1 MPGHWSHDYLAGG
14 LGGAAGLLVGHPF
27 DTVKVQLQTRAHNQR
42 YSGTFDAVSGIQ
54 QTGWVRG
61 FFRGLSWP
69 LFTFGIVNSILLGV
83 YGNTMKL
90 LEKKDPKDRKTHY
103 TNVYLAGCVGG
114 AAFQVVAIP
123 FDYIKVVL
131 QSQIKHNKEGPFGSP
146 HRTGYF
152 RGPVEATVHTYRTVG
167 LTGLYKGGTVM
178 AVRDVPTCGLYMLT
192 YSYIGDFLRQKQ
204 WTDSRG
210 IIAELISGGCAG
222 SLAWFAT
229 MPFDVIKSRYQA
241 DFSGLYKRPLDCAI
255 ASYKEEGFRV
265 FYRGTFVTCLRAFPS
280 CAVAMLVYSYV
291 LDKLKKT

>member
-1 MPGHWSHDYLAGG
+1 MSGHWSHDYLAGG

-27 DTVKVQLQTRAHNQR
+27 DTVKVQLQTRTTDQR
-42 YSGTFDAVSGIQ
+42 YRGTIDAVSGIN

-69 LFTFGIVNSILLGV
+69 LFTFGIVNSILLRV
-83 YGNTMKL
+83 YGNTMKI
-90 LEKKDPKDRKTHY
+90 LEKNDPEDRKKHY
-103 TNVYLAGCVGG
+103 MNVYFAGCTGG

-131 QSQIKHNKEGPFGSP
+131 QSQIQRNNGGSVEIQN
-146 HRTGYF
+146 RVRYF
-152 RGPVEATVHTYRTVG
+152 RGPVECTVHTYRTLG
-167 LTGLYKGGTVM
+167 LSGLYKGGTVM
-178 AVRDVPTCGLYMLT
+178 AVRDIPTCGLYMLT
-192 YSYIGDFLRQKQ
+192 YSYIGDLLRRKR

-210 IIAELISGGCAG
+210 VIAELISGGCAG

-241 DFSGLYKRPLDCAI
+241 DFDGVYKRPLDCAI

-265 FYRGTFVTCLRAFPS
+265 FYRGTVVTCLRAFPS

-291 LDKLKKT
+291 LDVLKKT